1 MCFAFV
7 LFSRYRV
14 PTEVLNPLICFDE
27 VQVLETPAIHLV
39 N

>member
-1 MCFAFV
+1 MFFC
-7 LFSRYRV
+7 YHV
-14 PTEVLNPLICFDE
+14 PTEVLNPLIGFDK